1 MPHKKIEPL
10 KEQFRK
16 RLVEQLTP
24 GKSKHEDKHTG
35 EDSKHIYSYN
45 TFHSYKKRCY
55 AFADWCMK
63 KEKIAKELGHKP
75 RTPEECRAYAGQ
87 WIESLIAAEHSPSTI
102 KQYVSA
108 LAKFYQCNGED
119 FGAKTPPRRRAG
131 ITRSRNEVES
141 DKYFNTSLPQNAD
154 LITVVSCIGSRRR
167 ELGLLRGTDLVIED
181 GKAYISFERGTK
193 GGRERVSEIVGT
205 VEEIRLV
212 IDKFKAAGDGKVF
225 KTVNTHADIHSFRA
239 RYAGKVYQKYARSF
253 DEYKNERLIIK
264 NNRIVARYKTKNG
277 RRNVSDFIYLYKSN
291 GKMLEGYRDVPSA
304 YYCRRDMKGEVY
316 DRVAMFK
323 ASEALGHNRECV
335 VAENYF
341 WNM

>member
-1 MPHKKIEPL
+1 MPHKRIEPI

-16 RLVEQLTP
+16 GLVEQLTP
-24 GKSKHEDKHTG
+24 GRSKHEDKRTG

-45 TFHSYKKRCY
+45 TFQCYKKRCY
-55 AFADWCMK
+55 AFADWCRENK
-63 KEKIAKELGHKP
+63 TIEKDLGHKP

-87 WIESLIAAEHSPSTI
+87 WIESLIAAERSPSTI

-108 LAKFYQCNGED
+108 LAKFYQCNGDD
-119 FGAKTPPRRRAG
+119 FSVKTPPRRRAG
-131 ITRSRNEVES
+131 IIRSRNEVES
-141 DKYFNTSLPQNAD
+141 DKYFNISLPQNAD
-154 LITVVSCIGSRRR
+154 LVTVVSCIGSRRR

-193 GGRERVSEIVGT
+193 GGRERISEIVGT
-205 VEEIRLV
+205 DEEIQFV
-212 IDKFKAAGDGKVF
+212 IDRFKAAGDGKVF
-225 KTVNTHADIHSFRA
+225 KTVNTHADIHSYRA
-239 RYAGKVYQKYARSF
+239 KYAGKVYQKFARDF
-253 DEYKNERLIIK
+253 DDYKNERLIIK

-277 RRNVSDFIYLYKSN
+277 RRDMSAFSYLYKSN

-316 DRVAMFK
+316 DRVAMFE